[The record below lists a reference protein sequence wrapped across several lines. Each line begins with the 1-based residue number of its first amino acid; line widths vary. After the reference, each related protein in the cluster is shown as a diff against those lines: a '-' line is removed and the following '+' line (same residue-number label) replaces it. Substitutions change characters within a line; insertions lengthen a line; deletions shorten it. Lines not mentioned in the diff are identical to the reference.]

1 MSRLRAISPATIAAA
16 LAIVTASIAVVDA
29 QPADGCFRVFDGTMY
44 ANRPDLQAFGMEPAL
59 VPTAYFWWR
68 PGESREQPPSQR
80 SVRAWVEDQPVRD
93 AVLAI
98 DLEWWPVRGTPA
110 QVRQSVNRYRELLAL
125 TRNAGYTGPIGF
137 YAVPPVGDYWRA
149 IRAEN
154 STQYREWRE
163 ENDAVADLAADV
175 DVLFPSLYTF
185 YDDPARWERYAI
197 ANIRESRRLAPGK
210 PVYAFIW
217 PQYHDSN
224 SDLGLDWIPEEAWG
238 RQLSVLAQHAD
249 GVVIWGGWN
258 FSRRRPLNWNEN
270 APWWRATR
278 EFLAQTRLCPIG
290 TGSA

>member
-1 MSRLRAISPATIAAA
+1 MSRFRAFASVLLAAA
-16 LAIVTASIAVVDA
+16 FATASVAV
-29 QPADGCFRVFDGTMY
+29 ADDRATPRCFRVFDGTMY
-44 ANRPDLQAFGMEPAL
+44 ADRPDLRAFGVEPAL

-68 PGESREQPPSQR
+68 DGESRQQPPSLR
-80 SVRAWVEDQPVRD
+80 SVRAWVADQAVRD

-98 DLEWWPVRGTPA
+98 DLEWWPVRGTQA
-110 QVRQSVNRYRELLAL
+110 QVLESVTRYRELLQL
-125 TRNAGYTGPIGF
+125 TRKAGYTGPIGF

-149 IRAEN
+149 IRGEN
-154 STQYREWRE
+154 SPQYQEWRA

-224 SDLGLDWIPEEAWG
+224 KELGLDWIPEETWA
-238 RQLSVLAQHAD
+238 RQLRVLAQHAD

-258 FSRRRPLNWNEN
+258 FSRRRPLNWNER

-278 EFLAQTRLCPIG
+278 AFLAQAPLCP
-290 TGSA
+290 SARGQG